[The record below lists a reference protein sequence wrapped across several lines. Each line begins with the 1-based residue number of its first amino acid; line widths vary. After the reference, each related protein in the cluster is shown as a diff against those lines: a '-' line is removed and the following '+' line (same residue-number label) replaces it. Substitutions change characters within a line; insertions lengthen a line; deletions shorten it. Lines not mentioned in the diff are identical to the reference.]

1 MASHHVSHVKSLLQR
16 MQLSIGSR
24 AVTAGALGGKV
35 VVVTGAA
42 RGIGAAIADACHRA
56 GATVRAAD
64 LRPDGVEAPWRR
76 DLLDVTEPEATRAFA
91 EAVAA
96 DHGGIDGIV
105 NNAGISA
112 KRRLE
117 DLDDATFTAIHAT
130 NLVAPVTLVR
140 SALPALRDAASIV
153 NISSIRARLGF
164 AGDVAYLAAKGGLEA
179 ATRGLAVELAPRGI
193 RVNAVAPGAIATDLN
208 RPVLDDPG
216 RLARVV
222 ERIPLGRVGTPA
234 DVAGAVVFLLS
245 DAAAFVTGT
254 VLDVDGGQTING

>member
-1 MASHHVSHVKSLLQR
+1 
-16 MQLSIGSR
+16 MQLR
-24 AVTAGALGGKV
+24 VRRHAVTAGVLGGKV

-64 LRPDGVEAPWRR
+64 LNLDGVKAPWQS
-76 DLLDVTEPEATRAFA
+76 DLLDVTDPAATLAFA
-91 EAVAA
+91 EGIAA
-96 DHGGIDGIV
+96 EHGGIDGIV
-105 NNAGISA
+105 NNAGISD

-117 DLDDATFTAIHAT
+117 NLDDATLVAIHAT
-130 NLVAPVTLVR
+130 NLVAPVTMVR
-140 SALPALRDAASIV
+140 SALSALRDAASIV

-164 AGDVAYLAAKGGLEA
+164 SGDIAYLAAKGGLEA

-193 RVNAVAPGAIATDLN
+193 RANAVAPGAIETDLN
-208 RPVLDDPG
+208 RHVLDDPG
-216 RLARVV
+216 SLARVV
-222 ERIPLGRVGTPA
+222 ERIPLGRVGTPV

-254 VLDVDGGQTING
+254 VLDVDGGQTIKG

>member
-1 MASHHVSHVKSLLQR
+1 
-16 MQLSIGSR
+16 MQLLAGSR
-24 AVTAGALGGKV
+24 AVTAGALGGKA

-42 RGIGAAIADACHRA
+42 RGIGAAIADACPRA

-64 LRPDGVEAPWRR
+64 LRPSSVTAVWQH
-76 DLLDVTEPEATRAFA
+76 DLLDVTDPEATRAFA

-105 NNAGISA
+105 NNAGVSD

-117 DLDDATFTAIHAT
+117 HLDDATLAAVHAT
-130 NLVAPVTLVR
+130 NLVAPITLVR
-140 SALPALRDAASIV
+140 SALPALRDAASVV

-164 AGDVAYLAAKGGLEA
+164 SGDVAYLAAKGGLEA

-193 RVNAVAPGAIATDLN
+193 RVNAVAPGAIETDLN
-208 RPVLDDPG
+208 RQVLDDPAS
-216 RLARVV
+216 LARVV

-234 DVAGAVVFLLS
+234 DVAGAVVFLLG

-254 VLDVDGGQTING
+254 VLDVDGGQTIKG

>member
-1 MASHHVSHVKSLLQR
+1 M
-16 MQLSIGSR
+16 
-24 AVTAGALGGKV
+24 TAGALRGKV

-42 RGIGAAIADACHRA
+42 GGIGAAIASACHHA

-64 LRPDGVEAPWRR
+64 LRPDDVEAPWRS
-76 DLLDVTEPEATRAFA
+76 DLLDVTDPAATRAFA

-96 DHGGIDGIV
+96 DHGGIDGLV
-105 NNAGISA
+105 NNAGISD

-117 DLDDATFTAIHAT
+117 NLDDATLAAIHAT
-130 NLVAPVTLVR
+130 NLVAPVTMVR

-164 AGDVAYLAAKGGLEA
+164 SGDVAYLAAKGGLEA
-179 ATRGLAVELAPRGI
+179 ATRGLAVELAARGI
-193 RVNAVAPGAIATDLN
+193 RANAVAPGAIETDLN
-208 RPVLDDPG
+208 RQVLDDPDT
-216 RLARVV
+216 LARVV
-222 ERIPLGRVGTPA
+222 GRIPLGRTGKPA

-245 DAAAFVTGT
+245 DAAAFITGT